1 MSRFEKR
8 MIAIVVGL
16 VLLLAIL
23 EASTPQPTDWA
34 PSFSRYHIKPFGGK
48 LLYER
53 LGDLFPEVR
62 ATHDPVAL
70 NAEARLYE
78 EPIADEPI
86 NHLFIN
92 SHFGLDQVN
101 TDHLLGLV
109 ELGDRALIAAE
120 DIRDVLAD
128 TLHIEM
134 DRAYWMEDATSDIRF
149 IGEQRL
155 APGVFRFSRHFPG
168 AYFTRYDTARTRVLA
183 VDGASRP
190 VLLEIVWGDGRIV
203 LCSAPRAL
211 SNYNLLKDR
220 NAQFAA
226 AVLSVLPPR
235 PLVWDEFY
243 KVGRMESTSFIRFI
257 LKEPALRW
265 AWFLTLM
272 LIVLF
277 MLVYARRQQRAIP
290 SVAAP
295 INASREL
302 AHTIGRLYWHKADHA
317 GLARKLIGH
326 FKEELRTRTYL
337 RSFAYDEAT
346 IAHLATKS
354 GRERDEIS
362 ARLLA
367 FQRRESAQR
376 LTEEDLLALSTELH
390 EFRQLI
396 H

>member
-8 MIAIVVGL
+8 MLAVVGL
-16 VLLLAIL
+16 LILLFAIL
-23 EASTPQPTDWA
+23 EASAPQPTDWT
-34 PSFSRYHIKPFGGK
+34 PSFSRYHVKPFGGK
-48 LLYER
+48 LLHER

-62 ATHDPVAL
+62 ATHDPVAV

-78 EPIADEPI
+78 EPIAEEPI

-92 SHFGLDQVN
+92 SNFGLDQLS
-101 TDHLLGLV
+101 TEHLLGLV
-109 ELGDRALIAAE
+109 ELGDRVLIAAE
-120 DIRDVLAD
+120 EMYNVLAD

-134 DRAYWMEDATSDIRF
+134 DRAYWIEDATSDIRF

-155 APGVFRFSRHFPG
+155 VPGVFRFSRHFPG

-190 VLLEIVWGDGRIV
+190 VLLEMVWGDGRIV

-211 SNYNLLKDR
+211 SNYNLVKDR
-220 NAQFAA
+220 NAQFAE

-235 PLVWDEFY
+235 PVVWDEFY
-243 KVGRMESTSFIRFI
+243 KVGRMESTSFVRFL

-265 AWFLTLM
+265 AWFLTLA

-277 MLVYARRQQRAIP
+277 MVVYSRRQQRAIP
-290 SVAAP
+290 TVLAP

-317 GLARKLIGH
+317 GLARKLIAH

-346 IAHLATKS
+346 IAHLATKT
-354 GRERDEIS
+354 GRERQEIS
-362 ARLLA
+362 TRLLA
-367 FQRRESAQR
+367 FQRRETAQR
-376 LTEEDLLALSTELH
+376 LTEEDLLSLSTELH